1 MYTLVDEPERY
12 INRELSLLD
21 FQERVL
27 ALAED
32 HELPLLERL
41 KFVAIVSSNLDEFFQ
56 VRVAGLRNQ
65 VATGDTLSA
74 DGLTAGLQLVA
85 IREKVQRLDERIDR
99 VYTKDI
105 APALAAADI
114 KINQWEELD
123 TADRSY
129 LSAVFDEQIF
139 PVLTPLAVDPSHPFP
154 YISNLSLN
162 LAVLVRNPERRAHD
176 FARVKVP
183 PILPRFVALPGSRV
197 FVALEQV
204 IAAHLGRLFEGQ
216 EIVERSPFRVTRS
229 AEFAVEEEE
238 ANDLLEAM
246 ESVLRFR
253 QRGAEAVRLEV
264 GVEMTP
270 DILELLI
277 RELAI
282 SDEAV
287 YRREAPLGLSGL
299 WELYA
304 LDRPELKQEPWTATT
319 QPALSAS
326 EEVDLF
332 EVLAKQ
338 DILVHHPYESFATS
352 TGALVAQAARDPD
365 VLAIKQTLYRTS
377 VPDDPAIGGEAAI
390 VESLITAAEAG
401 KQVVVLVEL
410 KARFD
415 EATNIVWAKKL
426 ENAGAH
432 VVYGVPGLKTHLKIL
447 LVVRREEQELR
458 RYAHIGTGNYNPN
471 TARIYEDLG
480 LFTSDPDIGADLSDL
495 FNALTGYSRSQTY
508 RRLLVAPATLRPRIV
523 ERIRE
528 EATRGRA
535 GRILLKL
542 NHIMDPE
549 IIDEL
554 YAASQKGCRIDLIV
568 RGICG
573 LRAGVTGLSENI
585 RVRSIVGKYLEH
597 SRIYRFGN
605 LDLGAVYYLGSA
617 DLMPR
622 NLSGRVEA
630 LTPVTD
636 VGLKARL
643 ETILEILL
651 ADDTL
656 AWEMDA
662 GGNSWSRVSGS
673 ANVNAQEQLQE
684 WATESERVG
693 TGRRTG

>member
-1 MYTLVDEPERY
+1 MAEPERY
-12 INRELSLLD
+12 LNRELSLLD

-27 ALAED
+27 ALSENL
-32 HELPLLERL
+32 ELPLLERL

-65 VATGDTLSA
+65 VETGDKLSA
-74 DGLTAGLQLVA
+74 DGLTAREQLTA
-85 IREKVQRLDERIDR
+85 IRQKVKKLDERIDR
-99 VYTKDI
+99 LYVKDI

-114 KINQWEELD
+114 RISEWDELD
-123 TADRSY
+123 AADRSY
-129 LSAVFDEQIF
+129 VSTYFDEQIF

-162 LAVLVRNPERRAHD
+162 LAVVVRNPERRAHD

-183 PILPRFVALPGSRV
+183 PILPRFVSLPGSGV
-197 FVALEQV
+197 FVTLEQV

-216 EIVERSPFRVTRS
+216 EIVEGSAFRVTRS
-229 AEFAVEEEE
+229 ADFAVEEEE

-270 DILELLI
+270 EILDLLI

-299 WELYA
+299 WELYG
-304 LDRPELKQEPWTATT
+304 LDRRELKDEPWTPTT

-326 EEVDLF
+326 GEVDLF
-332 EVLAKQ
+332 EVLAQ
-338 DILVHHPYESFATS
+338 RDILVHHPYESFATS

-390 VESLITAAEAG
+390 VESLMAAAEAG

-415 EATNIVWAKKL
+415 EATNMAWAKML

-432 VVYGVPGLKTHLKIL
+432 VVYGVPGLKTHSKIL
-447 LVVRREEQELR
+447 LVVRREEAGLR

-471 TARIYEDLG
+471 TARMYEDLG
-480 LFTSDPDIGADLSDL
+480 LFTSNPDIGADLSDL
-495 FNALTGYSRSQTY
+495 FNALTGYSRSLTY
-508 RRLLVAPATLRPRIV
+508 RRLLVAPATLRPRLI

-528 EATRGRA
+528 EAARGRS
-535 GRILLKL
+535 GRILFKL
-542 NHIMDPE
+542 NHIHDPE

-554 YAASQKGCRIDLIV
+554 YTASDMGCRVDLIV

-585 RVRSIVGKYLEH
+585 RVRSIIGKYLEH
-597 SRIYRFGN
+597 SRIYRFG
-605 LDLGAVYYLGSA
+605 DPEVGAVYYLGSA

-622 NLSGRVEA
+622 NLNGRVEA

-636 VGLKARL
+636 SGLKDRL

-662 GGNSWSRVSGS
+662 GGESWSRVSGS
-673 ANVNAQEQLQE
+673 GKLNSHEELERRASD
-684 WATESERVG
+684 SERVG
-693 TGRRTG
+693 SSRRTE